1 LRPFL
6 FITILS
12 ALVIAGTAALFS
24 VTGISSIFAGHF
36 IQVAIM
42 AGALEVGKV
51 VISSILYR
59 YWTIMN
65 TPMKSY
71 MIVAL
76 LVLMIITSAGIYGY
90 LSEAYQKTKSKYD
103 ITDKEVVLLMNKKQ
117 LFQNEY
123 DRYEKRLNDLVG
135 IRTGQETRLDSLY
148 SRGQTTSARRVEDN
162 IKRQD
167 IEIQNLNKQI
177 LAVSDSI
184 SKIETT
190 IIGKQSDIIKG
201 DLGPLQYIA
210 ITFNTDMDTVVKFFI
225 LILIFVFDP
234 LAVTLIVAANM
245 IYVNKHYARE
255 EWTDL
260 FKNKKQEKE
269 EDEYLASDEAQ
280 GVINR
285 IKKTIND
292 RKLEKQVEKFANE
305 YLEKEEANTIFP
317 DNENIVE
324 EFPTKPEEPEEPYL
338 SDEDREQLRRFDEWR
353 NSDNLQFSEEID
365 NSETFNKVVEDEPT
379 KETIE
384 NTSEKIDTSEVKADT
399 NTNNISDENKID
411 DDKKIKTES
420 PKWKSANWV
429 D

>member
-1 LRPFL
+1 MRPFL

-90 LSEAYQKTKSKYD
+90 LSEAYQKTKSTYD
-103 ITDKEVVLLMNKKQ
+103 ITDKEVVLLTNKKQ

-123 DRYEKRLNDLVG
+123 ERYEKRLNDLVG

-167 IEIQNLNKQI
+167 LEIQNLNKQI

-245 IYVNKHYARE
+245 IYINKHYERQ

-260 FKNKKQEKE
+260 FSNKNK
-269 EDEYLASDEAQ
+269 
-280 GVINR
+280 V
-285 IKKTIND
+285 
-292 RKLEKQVEKFANE
+292 EKQIEKSANE
-305 YLEKEEANTIFP
+305 DFQKEEANAIFP
-317 DNENIVE
+317 DDEDIVE
-324 EFPTKPEEPEEPYL
+324 EWDPGEPEEPYL
-338 SDEDREQLRRFDEWR
+338 SDEDREELRRFDEWR

-384 NTSEKIDTSEVKADT
+384 NTSEKIDTSEIKADT